1 MALFKCKMC
10 GGSLDVNENMSVC
23 ECEYCGTRQT
33 LPKANDEQKMNAM
46 NRANHFRRQG
56 EFDRAIE
63 AYEKVLQNADDDA
76 ELYWS
81 LALCKYGI
89 EYVDDMLTGR
99 KIPTCHRMQYTSI
112 LDDADYLS
120 ALDKADEVQK
130 AVYKEEA
137 EVIAG
142 IQKGILDIS
151 NKEEA
156 FDVFICYKETDEE
169 GKRTNDSVL
178 AQDIYFGLTEKRYK
192 VFFSR
197 ITLEG
202 KLGTAYEPYIFAA
215 LNSAKVMIVVGTKP
229 EHVNAVWVKNEWSRF
244 LMLMQKD
251 RSKLIIPAYRDMD
264 PYDLPDALS
273 VYQSQDMAKLGFMQD
288 LIRGVSKVL
297 EGSKAEK
304 SSGDAGAFGSS
315 EVNSNIAALLK
326 RGKLALEDAE
336 WDRAYA
342 FFDQVLNNDAEC
354 SEAYLGQTLAKIHV
368 ANEEDY
374 IRLLLFKTQNAEPVR
389 RVKKI
394 TSEQIAY
401 VNTMLAEN
409 DILMSEVPYSKDV
422 IGGFEYVT
430 ISESRQKQ
438 LNETIN
444 YFENDKLMKKA
455 LRFSEGNL
463 SDGITKI
470 KEEIISALQ
479 ERLVQAQEE
488 DVQAEAEVD
497 RKLVEVNA
505 EMIRMTEEA
514 IAAKEKKYLDF
525 VKKYNENL
533 LGKFSDGQIKRTFE
547 SFGHYRDAEAY
558 AKKIVEKID
567 EKELKMTQQTL
578 PKLDD
583 DRKTNLYDRA
593 NHFRRSNEFDK
604 AMRIYEQILSED
616 STDAEVYWSL
626 VLCRYG
632 IEYVE
637 DPSSHKRVP
646 TVNRTQYTSV
656 YDDDNY
662 SLPCRMQTAI
672 SAVYMKEK
680 QK

>member
-46 NRANHFRRQG
+46 NRANHFRRQC

-76 ELYWS
+76 EIYWS

-89 EYVDDMLTGR
+89 EYVDDALTGR

-120 ALDKADEVQK
+120 ALDKADEAQK

-178 AQDIYFGLTEKRYK
+178 AQDIYFGLTEKGYK

-215 LNSAKVMIVVGTKP
+215 LNSAKVMIVVGTKQ
-229 EHVNAVWVKNEWSRF
+229 EYVNAVWVKNEWSRF
-244 LMLMQKD
+244 LMLMQQE

-273 VYQSQDMAKLGFMQD
+273 VYQSQDMSKLGFMQD

-297 EGSKAEK
+297 EGSKEEK
-304 SSGDAGAFGSS
+304 SSGDTGSS
-315 EVNSNIAALLK
+315 GFAEVNSNIAALLK

-336 WDRAYA
+336 WDRAYE

-354 SEAYLGQTLAKIHV
+354 SEAYLGQALAKSHAV
-368 ANEEDY
+368 NEEDY
-374 IRLLLFKTQNAEPVR
+374 IRFLLSQTQNAEPVR

-401 VNTMLAEN
+401 VNMMLAEN

-444 YFENDKLMKKA
+444 YFENDKLIKKA
-455 LRFSEGNL
+455 LRFSKGKL

-470 KEEIISALQ
+470 KEEVISTLQ

-488 DVQAEAEVD
+488 DAQAEAEVD
-497 RKLVEVNA
+497 QKLVEVNA

-514 IAAKEKKYLDF
+514 IAAKDKRYLDF
-525 VKKYNENL
+525 VKRYNENL
-533 LGKFSDGQIKRTFE
+533 LGKVSDGRIKRTFE

-567 EKELKMTQQTL
+567 EKELKMKELQDEKREIINSFA
-578 PKLDD
+578 KLGIFGGGKKKKLEG
-583 DRKTNLYDRA
+583 R
-593 NHFRRSNEFDK
+593 
-604 AMRIYEQILSED
+604 LSEINC
-616 STDAEVYWSL
+616 E
-626 VLCRYG
+626 
-632 IEYVE
+632 IE
-637 DPSSHKRVP
+637 RL
-646 TVNRTQYTSV
+646 Q
-656 YDDDNY
+656 
-662 SLPCRMQTAI
+662 
-672 SAVYMKEK
+672 KELEENN
-680 QK
+680 

>member
-336 WDRAYA
+336 WDKAYA

-389 RVKKI
+389 HVKKI

-558 AKKIVEKID
+558 AKKIVEKVD
-567 EKELKMTQQTL
+567 EKELKMKELQDEKREIINSFA
-578 PKLDD
+578 KLGVFGG
-583 DRKTNLYDRA
+583 RKKKKLEGR
-593 NHFRRSNEFDK
+593 
-604 AMRIYEQILSED
+604 LSEIN
-616 STDAEVYWSL
+616 
-626 VLCRYG
+626 
-632 IEYVE
+632 IEME
-637 DPSSHKRVP
+637 RLQRELEE
-646 TVNRTQYTSV
+646 N
-656 YDDDNY
+656 N
-662 SLPCRMQTAI
+662 
-672 SAVYMKEK
+672 
-680 QK
+680 